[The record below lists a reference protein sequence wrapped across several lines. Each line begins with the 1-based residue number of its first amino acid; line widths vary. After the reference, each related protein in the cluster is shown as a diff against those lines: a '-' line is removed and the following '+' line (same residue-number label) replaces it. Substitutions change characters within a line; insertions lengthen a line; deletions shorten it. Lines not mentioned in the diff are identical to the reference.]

1 MAEQTYSRTQVESW
15 QSQLEE
21 IAVLPRTTFT
31 KRQVVE
37 ELIDTIE
44 KALSTR
50 SYAEVAESLSEWGLE
65 ISAGALKQYVSRY
78 RSSLKRGH
86 SGGGKKRRSPAAAAS
101 STATAGK
108 KSAGKAGKQVA
119 DKSASQ
125 ATNQSASQ
133 ADSRT
138 AVKGNKDRD
147 VATES
152 RRVKPGRFLDMP
164 DDL

>member
-78 RSSLKRGH
+78 RGSLKRGH
-86 SGGGKKRRSPAAAAS
+86 SGSGKKRRSPA

-108 KSAGKAGKQVA
+108 KSAGKAGKQVVDGTA
-119 DKSASQ
+119 
-125 ATNQSASQ
+125 NQSA
-133 ADSRT
+133 ARVGSRT

-147 VATES
+147 VAAES

>member
-44 KALSTR
+44 KALLTR

-78 RSSLKRGH
+78 RGSLKRGH
-86 SGGGKKRRSPAAAAS
+86 SGSDKKRRSPA

-108 KSAGKAGKQVA
+108 KSAGKASKQVA

-125 ATNQSASQ
+125 ATNQSAAQ
-133 ADSRT
+133 ANSRT
-138 AVKGNKDRD
+138 TVKGNKDRD
-147 VATES
+147 VAAEN